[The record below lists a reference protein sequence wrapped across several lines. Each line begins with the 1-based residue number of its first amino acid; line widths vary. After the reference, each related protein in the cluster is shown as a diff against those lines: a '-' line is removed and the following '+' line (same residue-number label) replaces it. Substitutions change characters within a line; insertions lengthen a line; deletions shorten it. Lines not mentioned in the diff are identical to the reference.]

1 MSLSMY
7 QASVP
12 VFVQLLD
19 SIAYC
24 LDRGAEDAARR
35 KIDLAVLANTRLTVD
50 MMPLAQQIQVA
61 TNHAT
66 GAPARLAGLD
76 LPPLGDNEKNI
87 DEVKGRIARALAFLK
102 SLRPEQID
110 GTEEKEIVLPRRARV
125 SHIEQSGLSIDYSQ
139 YPHNLYPMTF
149 RGREY
154 LLNFAMPNF
163 YFHIAMTYAIL
174 RRSGVALGKMDYMG
188 RLPRL
193 DLPPPPPG

>member
-19 SIAYC
+19 STVHC
-24 LDRGAEDAARR
+24 LDRAQEQAARR
-35 KIDLAVLANTRLTVD
+35 KFDPAILANTRLAPD

-76 LPPLGDNEKNI
+76 LPPLGDDEKTL
-87 DEVKGRIARALAFLK
+87 DEVKGRIGRALGFLK
-102 SLRPEQID
+102 ALRPDQID
-110 GTEEKEIVLPRRARV
+110 GTEEKEIILPRRARV
-125 SHIEQSGLSIDYSQ
+125 AHIEQSGLQMDYNQ
-139 YPHNLYPMTF
+139 YPHSLYPMTF

-154 LLNFAMPNF
+154 LLCFAMPNF
-163 YFHIAMTYAIL
+163 YFHITMTYAIL
-174 RRSGVALGKMDYMG
+174 RRSGVDIGKMDYLG
-188 RLPRL
+188 KLPRIA
-193 DLPPPPPG
+193 